1 MPPVKVARAVP
12 WRPSACSENT
22 RPKALPVFTH
32 VVPKRTWYGKLRA
45 RGRRHRPDRGIFE
58 QRRTAA
64 TRGDRKMGLLDQIA
78 GAIGGAVGGTSGG
91 GDNPLLQMVMQFIRQ
106 QPGGLQGLV
115 ESLTKGGL
123 GEQVA
128 SWVGQGQNL
137 PVSGGQIAAALQGGG
152 IGDLLKG
159 FGLDS
164 PESMDGLA
172 KMLPD
177 VVNQLTP
184 NGRVEAE
191 TPGGLES
198 QLGGLLGKLTG

>member
-1 MPPVKVARAVP
+1 
-12 WRPSACSENT
+12 
-22 RPKALPVFTH
+22 
-32 VVPKRTWYGKLRA
+32 
-45 RGRRHRPDRGIFE
+45 
-58 QRRTAA
+58 
-64 TRGDRKMGLLDQIA
+64 MGLLDQIA

>member
-1 MPPVKVARAVP
+1 
-12 WRPSACSENT
+12 
-22 RPKALPVFTH
+22 
-32 VVPKRTWYGKLRA
+32 
-45 RGRRHRPDRGIFE
+45 
-58 QRRTAA
+58 
-64 TRGDRKMGLLDQIA
+64 MGLLDQIA
-78 GAIGGAVGGTSGG
+78 GALGGAMGGTGSGAAG
-91 GDNPLLQMVMQFIRQ
+91 GENPLLQMAMQFIRQ

-128 SWVGQGQNL
+128 SWVSQGQNL
-137 PVSGGQIAAALQGGG
+137 PVSGGQLASALQGGG
-152 IGDLLKG
+152 IGDLLKN
-159 FGLDS
+159 FGMDS
-164 PESMDGLA
+164 PETMDGLA

-191 TPGGLES
+191 PAGGLEA

>member
-1 MPPVKVARAVP
+1 
-12 WRPSACSENT
+12 
-22 RPKALPVFTH
+22 
-32 VVPKRTWYGKLRA
+32 
-45 RGRRHRPDRGIFE
+45 
-58 QRRTAA
+58 
-64 TRGDRKMGLLDQIA
+64 MGLLDQIA

-91 GDNPLLQMVMQFIRQ
+91 ASGVGDNPLLQMVMQFIRQ

-128 SWVGQGQNL
+128 SWVSQGQNL
-137 PVSGGQIAAALQGGG
+137 PVSGGQLAAALLGGG
-152 IGDLLKG
+152 IGDLLKS
-159 FGLDS
+159 FGMDS
-164 PESMDGLA
+164 PDAMDGLA

-191 TPGGLES
+191 PAGGLES
-198 QLGGLLGKLTG
+198 QLGSLLGKLTG